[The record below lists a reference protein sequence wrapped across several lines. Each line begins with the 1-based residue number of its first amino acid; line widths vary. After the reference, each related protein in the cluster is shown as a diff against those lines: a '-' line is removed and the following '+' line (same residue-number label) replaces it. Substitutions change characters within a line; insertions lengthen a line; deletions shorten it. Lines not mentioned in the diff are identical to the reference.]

1 MWFGIFSNP
10 TCALLPGDLE
20 NEKDHLNMELTSA
33 LERHKQDVIN
43 AAQIQ
48 ELASMLQES
57 HRSLV
62 ATNDHLLQ
70 ELEET
75 KQRHYQEVMQMNSN
89 YEQLKKTVHLM
100 QHAWHCCG
108 YVAVL
113 CPQIIKGYLL
123 GTGRQKGVVWHGKRA
138 SCSVRTLYNVSE

>member
-1 MWFGIFSNP
+1 M
-10 TCALLPGDLE
+10 E
-20 NEKDHLNMELTSA
+20 NEKDHLNMELTAA

-43 AAQIQ
+43 ASQIQ

-75 KQRHYQEVMQMNSN
+75 RQRHYQEIMQMNSN

-100 QHAWHCCG
+100 QH
-108 YVAVL
+108 
-113 CPQIIKGYLL
+113 
-123 GTGRQKGVVWHGKRA
+123 T
-138 SCSVRTLYNVSE
+138 

>member
-1 MWFGIFSNP
+1 MLP
-10 TCALLPGDLE
+10 LYLLAGDLE
-20 NEKDHLNMELTSA
+20 REKHHLEAELTTA
-33 LERHKQDVIN
+33 LERHKQDVVN

-100 QHAWHCCG
+100 QHA
-108 YVAVL
+108 
-113 CPQIIKGYLL
+113 
-123 GTGRQKGVVWHGKRA
+123 
-138 SCSVRTLYNVSE
+138 

>member
-1 MWFGIFSNP
+1 M
-10 TCALLPGDLE
+10 E
-20 NEKDHLNMELTSA
+20 NEKDHLNMELTAA

-43 AAQIQ
+43 VSQIQ

-75 KQRHYQEVMQMNSN
+75 RQRHYQEIMQMNSN

-100 QHAWHCCG
+100 QHA
-108 YVAVL
+108 
-113 CPQIIKGYLL
+113 
-123 GTGRQKGVVWHGKRA
+123 
-138 SCSVRTLYNVSE
+138 